1 MGPAPISGLLS
12 PEGKKRPVEEVGEG
26 QGLRFHVT
34 FVFLSLT
41 PYSRGDC
48 WEHSLNWRPEVKVG
62 VGACDLHSVTSHPTS
77 AIVPCYTTDSP
88 IPFYCKAFFQ
98 VASVKEPVTG
108 SRLLFGLWVG
118 EMGLDSQV

>member
-41 PYSRGDC
+41 PYSREDY
-48 WEHSLNWRPEVKVG
+48 WEHSHNWRPEVKVG
-62 VGACDLHSVTSHPTS
+62 WGHVTFTLSPPT
-77 AIVPCYTTDSP
+77 
-88 IPFYCKAFFQ
+88 
-98 VASVKEPVTG
+98 
-108 SRLLFGLWVG
+108 RLLPLFHAAPQISHSFL
-118 EMGLDSQV
+118 L